1 MVTPRKKPEDK
12 LKTGRPSGYNEELGN
27 RICRATAT
35 SSKGLEHLCRE
46 NEGFPNPDTVY
57 GWILDF
63 PEFAEKYKKAKELQQ
78 NVLVEEM
85 RKIADDDSNDMMQ
98 NEKGFTGNPTAVAR
112 AKLRIDTLKWH
123 ASKLAPKVYGDK
135 VQQEVTITRHEDFL
149 KELVDK
155 ESQ

>member
-1 MVTPRKKPEDK
+1 MTKRKNPEDK
-12 LKTGRPSGYNEELGN
+12 LKAGRPSGYNQEIGD

-35 SSKGLEHLCRE
+35 SSKGLEHLCKE
-46 NEGFPNPDTVY
+46 NEGFPNAETVY

-63 PEFAEKYKKAKELQQ
+63 PEFAKKYKEAKELQQ
-78 NVLVEEM
+78 NVLVDEM

-98 NEKGFTGNPTAVAR
+98 NDKGFTGNPTAVAR

-135 VQQEVTITRHEDFL
+135 VQQEVTLIRHEDTIEAL
-149 KELVDK
+149 K
-155 ESQ
+155 